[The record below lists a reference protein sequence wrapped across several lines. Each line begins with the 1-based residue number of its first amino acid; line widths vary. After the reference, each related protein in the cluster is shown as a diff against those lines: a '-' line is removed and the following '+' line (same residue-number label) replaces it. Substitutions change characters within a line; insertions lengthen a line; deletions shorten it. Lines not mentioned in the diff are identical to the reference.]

1 MLEKVISSSQ
11 NVFVGFMGNLV
22 QHLLWCLG
30 TRFELYHPALFW
42 GGIGDEH
49 KFHLINYDSVCV
61 LLFKMGGLGI
71 RRLLLFIKPWLESG
85 CGLM

>member
-11 NVFVGFMGNLV
+11 NAFVGFEGNLV

-49 KFHLINYDSVCV
+49 KFHLINYDSVC
-61 LLFKMGGLGI
+61 GD
-71 RRLLLFIKPWLESG
+71 
-85 CGLM
+85 